1 MYILS
6 LFLAPS
12 HALSIIAQSGIIAF
26 VDGKFLR
33 HCASDDPD
41 VDKTDYSLYYN
52 GRGNK
57 IQCVVL
63 LNGMVCHLVGPLPG
77 RASDSGMY
85 FISMLDI
92 LWPAAFGLFYKIFG
106 DSAYPIGPE
115 LLKAWPNPGRGT
127 PERKFNRIMNK
138 HRTVIEHV
146 YAKVTKYFPYAGTKL
161 HSKKEDPGTAYAVA
175 VLLVNC
181 HTACM
186 ALA

>member
-1 MYILS
+1 
-6 LFLAPS
+6 
-12 HALSIIAQSGIIAF
+12 
-26 VDGKFLR
+26 
-33 HCASDDPD
+33 
-41 VDKTDYSLYYN
+41 
-52 GRGNK
+52 
-57 IQCVVL
+57 
-63 LNGMVCHLVGPLPG
+63 
-77 RASDSGMY
+77 MY

-181 HTACM
+181 HTCLYGSSMTSRFHTKLWMKSGSLTLGMPPTLESYLRGAPSHE
-186 ALA
+186 